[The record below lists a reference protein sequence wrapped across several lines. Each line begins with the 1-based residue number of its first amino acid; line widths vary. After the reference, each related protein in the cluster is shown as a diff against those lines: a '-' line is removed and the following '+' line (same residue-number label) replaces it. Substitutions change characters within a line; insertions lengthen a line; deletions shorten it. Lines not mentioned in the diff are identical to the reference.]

1 MFLTQELRDKC
12 KDGDVDYF
20 DAGRIDALVNILIT
34 IVIFVLLVIP
44 VAIMYEVTDIAQ
56 RQSPLD
62 AMGVLIV
69 FTLIFGMAVSALT
82 TAKRHELFGASA
94 AYCAVL
100 VVFLGNFAGN
110 NGQKTQT

>member
-1 MFLTQELRDKC
+1 M
-12 KDGDVDYF
+12 DYF
-20 DAGRIDALVNILIT
+20 APARIDMLVNIVIT
-34 IVIFVLLVIP
+34 MVIFILLVLP
-44 VAIMYEVTDIAQ
+44 VAIMYEVTDIAR

-69 FTLIFGMAVSALT
+69 FTLIFGMAVSAMT

-100 VVFLGNFAGN
+100 VVFLGNFGGN
-110 NGQKTQT
+110 GGEAHF